1 MGNPTSIV
9 EEMFEA
15 LPTLRSQMY
24 FKTSLTALSHA
35 MEDQVLAGSEQ
46 GPLIIASFQQERF
59 YRQEAHRYE
68 RIGQISDQVYVLS
81 AAETKFSE
89 TVDGYEKI
97 SFDPEDALTEE
108 WHLVVIGEHYT
119 AALICREHVGH
130 ELAGEI
136 ASVETTLLSSR
147 SRSAGSPSC
156 SPSSPMA
163 SGASTPHL
171 DQTRRFEGI
180 WTLNR
185 QVSLRAADLLL
196 NRIQV
201 YRPDLAEKI
210 GAARSHFISTQLS
223 PALTTE
229 LAVES
234 DPFAQRLITYLQ
246 AGQYKQLKAYRA
258 IALQEQRARLI
269 NSITAAIRQSLNPAE
284 IFAIAT
290 QELGS
295 VLSVGRCI
303 IYRANP
309 DDADVTLTHEYL
321 QPPLDSLQ
329 GSAWPLK
336 NNPLYQWVKSH
347 HTVLAIDDI
356 SDTATVE
363 LDVELDLASA
373 IARLQRWQIQG
384 CLLVP
389 LIHKNRLLGMIE
401 LHLSGPE
408 IRHWND
414 DEIKLAEAIGNQ
426 LGVALIQA
434 EAYANLEDL
443 NQQLAD
449 LERTRS
455 NLIAITG
462 HELRTPLSTI
472 RVCLESLMS
481 EPDMDE
487 TMRQVMLDTALTDAE
502 RMRKLVQDFLTLSRL
517 ESRRVEWN
525 LESLELQECVDLALS
540 SLRWQNSA
548 HSAPAIGIET
558 DISADLPL
566 VRADGEWIVEVL
578 SKLLDNA
585 CKFTEANGQITI
597 SASVVSKAAGQTAG
611 QQLVEVTVSDTGRGI
626 EGDRLKT
633 VFERFYQEE
642 GALRRSVG
650 GTGLGLAICQQII
663 EGLGGEIW
671 ATSPGKNQGTQ
682 IHFTLPAAQ
691 KQAAKQAAKGTS
703 QGQRA
708 GKGAIA
714 EPEASKTAPKAA
726 SKTAS
731 KTTKKTAKKTA

>member
-1 MGNPTSIV
+1 MGNPASIV
-9 EEMFEA
+9 EELFEA

-35 MEDQVLAGSEQ
+35 MEDQVLAGADQ
-46 GPLIIASFQQERF
+46 PPLIIASFQQERF

-68 RIGQISDQVYVLS
+68 RIGQLSDQVYVLS

-97 SFDPEDALTEE
+97 SFDSEDALTEE
-108 WHLVVIGEHYT
+108 WHLVVVGKHYS
-119 AALICREHVGH
+119 AALICREHSGRDAHKAVAH
-130 ELAGEI
+130 PSMPP
-136 ASVETTLLSSR
+136 ASPL
-147 SRSAGSPSC
+147 
-156 SPSSPMA
+156 
-163 SGASTPHL
+163 HL

-185 QVSLRAADLLL
+185 QVSVRAADALLS
-196 NRIQV
+196 RIQV

-210 GAARSHFISTQLS
+210 GCARAKYIPDVFD
-223 PALTTE
+223 AE

-258 IALQEQRARLI
+258 IAIQEQRARLL
-269 NSITAAIRQSLNPAE
+269 NSITAAIRQSLNPDE

-295 VLSVGRCI
+295 VLNVGRCI
-303 IYRANP
+303 IYRS
-309 DDADVTLTHEYL
+309 DASDTAATIHHEYR
-321 QPPLDSLQ
+321 QPNFNSLA
-329 GSAWPLK
+329 GKPWPLK
-336 NNPLYQWVKSH
+336 NNPLYQWVKKH
-347 HTVLAIDDI
+347 QATLAIDDVTEEAI
-356 SDTATVE
+356 SEVS
-363 LDVELDLASA
+363 LNSVRK
-373 IARLQRWQIQG
+373 RLQRWQIRS

-389 LIHKNRLLGMIE
+389 LVHKNRLLGMVE
-401 LHLSGPE
+401 LHLDDANC
-408 IRHWND
+408 RHWD
-414 DEIKLAEAIGNQ
+414 DEDVMLAEAIANQ
-426 LGVALIQA
+426 LSVALIQA

-472 RVCLESLMS
+472 RVCLESLLS
-481 EPDMDE
+481 EPDMDDA
-487 TMRQVMLDTALTDAE
+487 MRQIMLDTAMTDAE

-525 LESLELQECVDLALS
+525 LESLSLQECVDLALS
-540 SLRWQNSA
+540 SLRWQNS
-548 HSAPAIGIET
+548 SDLAPAMQIET
-558 DISADLPL
+558 DLSEDLPF

-585 CKFTEANGQITI
+585 CKFTEANGQVTI
-597 SASVVSKAAGQTAG
+597 SAKVIDNKQ
-611 QQLVEVTVSDTGRGI
+611 VEVVVSDTGRGI
-626 EGDRLKT
+626 ERDRLET

-663 EGLGGEIW
+663 EGLNGEIW
-671 ATSPGKNQGTQ
+671 ATSGGKDQGTQ
-682 IHFTLPAAQ
+682 IHFTLPTVSNTAQ
-691 KQAAKQAAKGTS
+691 YGSGKDSGKDASQRVGASAKAIGSQVRSPKPSAKPSSKPSSKSSVKT
-703 QGQRA
+703 
-708 GKGAIA
+708 GKNR
-714 EPEASKTAPKAA
+714 
-726 SKTAS
+726 
-731 KTTKKTAKKTA
+731 